1 MIAKAKSISHCK
13 NSIDYAMSKENAEV
27 IDKRFVV
34 GDNGKEISSEFKIFQ
49 EMNGRCENNTLSFV
63 LSPEPS
69 DGRKLTNSD
78 FKAISE
84 DFLKEMKLDKHQA
97 VIVKHS
103 DKKHTHLH
111 LYVNRIDYNGNAY
124 KDNFISKKSQSIS
137 DTIARD
143 RNLTRAKDVQEL
155 NKLNTKE
162 IRREIHNRHKAV
174 LQHKPKNFK
183 EYSELMKASK
193 IDIIPS
199 MRNGKMQGFN
209 VEFQGNKFKAS
220 AVHRNMSFN
229 KVELAIKAINKT
241 LQKGL
246 SYGSR

>member
-1 MIAKAKSISHCK
+1 MIAKAKSISHSK
-13 NSIDYAMSKENAEV
+13 NSIDYAMGKENSEV

-49 EMNGRCENNTLSFV
+49 DMNGRCENNTLSFV

-69 DGRKLTNSD
+69 DGRKLTNPD
-78 FKAISE
+78 FKAISG
-84 DFLKEMKLDKHQA
+84 DFLKKMKLDRHQA

-137 DTIARD
+137 DTIARE

-162 IRREIHNRHKAV
+162 IRREIHDRHKAV
-174 LQHKPKNFK
+174 LQHRPKNFK
-183 EYSELMKASK
+183 EYSELMKANK

-199 MRNGKMQGFN
+199 MRNGKMQGFK
-209 VEFQGNKFKAS
+209 VGFQGSEFKAS
-220 AVHRNMSFN
+220 AVHRSMSFN
-229 KVELAIKAINKT
+229 KVELAIKAIDKP

-246 SYGSR
+246 SYGR

>member
-1 MIAKAKSISHCK
+1 MIAKAKSISHSK

-34 GDNGKEISSEFKIFQ
+34 GDNGKEISNEFKIFQ
-49 EMNGRCENNTLSFV
+49 DMNGRCENNTLSFV

-183 EYSELMKASK
+183 EYSDLMKASK
-193 IDIIPS
+193 IDVIPS
-199 MRNGKMQGFN
+199 IRNGKIQGFN
-209 VEFQGNKFKAS
+209 LEFQGNKFKAS
-220 AVHRNMSFN
+220 AVHRSMSFN
-229 KVELAIKAINKT
+229 KVELAIKAINKS

-246 SYGSR
+246 NYGS

>member
-1 MIAKAKSISHCK
+1 MIAKAKSISHSK

-34 GDNGKEISSEFKIFQ
+34 GDNGKEISNEFKIFQ
-49 EMNGRCENNTLSFV
+49 DMNGRCENNTLSFV

-97 VIVKHS
+97 VIVKHG
-103 DKKHTHLH
+103 DKKHIHLH

-162 IRREIHNRHKAV
+162 IRREIHSRHKAV

-193 IDIIPS
+193 IDITPS
-199 MRNGKMQGFN
+199 VRNGKIQGFN
-209 VEFQGNKFKAS
+209 LEFQGNKFKAS

-229 KVELAIKAINKT
+229 KVELAIKAINKS

-246 SYGSR
+246 NYGR

>member
-1 MIAKAKSISHCK
+1 MIAKAKSISHSK

-34 GDNGKEISSEFKIFQ
+34 GDNGKEISNEFKIFQ
-49 EMNGRCENNTLSFV
+49 DMNGRCENNTLSFV

-183 EYSELMKASK
+183 EYSDLMKASK
-193 IDIIPS
+193 IDVIPS
-199 MRNGKMQGFN
+199 IRNGKIQGFN
-209 VEFQGNKFKAS
+209 LEFQGNKFKAS
-220 AVHRNMSFN
+220 AVHRSMSFN
-229 KVELAIKAINKT
+229 KVELAIKAINKS

-246 SYGSR
+246 NYGR

>member
-1 MIAKAKSISHCK
+1 MIAKAKSISHSK

-34 GDNGKEISSEFKIFQ
+34 GDNGKEISNEFKIFQ
-49 EMNGRCENNTLSFV
+49 DMNGRCENNTLSFV

-162 IRREIHNRHKAV
+162 IRREIHSRHNAV

-193 IDIIPS
+193 IDITPS
-199 MRNGKMQGFN
+199 IRNGKIQGFN
-209 VEFQGNKFKAS
+209 LEFQGNKFKAS
-220 AVHRNMSFN
+220 EVHRNMSFN
-229 KVELAIKAINKT
+229 KVELAIKAINKS

-246 SYGSR
+246 NYGR